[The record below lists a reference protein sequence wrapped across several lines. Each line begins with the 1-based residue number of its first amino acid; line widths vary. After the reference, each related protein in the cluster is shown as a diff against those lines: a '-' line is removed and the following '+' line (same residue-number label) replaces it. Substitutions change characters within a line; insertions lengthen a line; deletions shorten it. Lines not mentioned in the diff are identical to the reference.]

1 MADVYTF
8 TMNKKML
15 IDAWDERTAELT
27 GEPASVAVGKKYY
40 DVFPRLLIRDKDAVS
55 FVIEKQKKVVL
66 KRHIFHCILY
76 RVMADIKIEPLLT
89 ARGMKG
95 VAVTVSNI
103 STLAGHSTE
112 DVQRLLAMGKTASSL
127 AHSVRNPLNAIKGAV
142 TYISQKYAQEKV
154 LMEFSKIMHEE
165 ISRLDNFIS
174 RFLAASVADMD
185 PSLVDI
191 NALLRKIEILISFQA
206 HARNI
211 RSDFQYGII
220 PLAMVNLFQFEQ
232 AVLNIINNALE
243 AIDSDGGLTVKTAL
257 EKSAERDFIVI
268 EVFDDGPGTLGNK
281 SSESSA
287 RRKKGKGYGLAITEE
302 ILNQCGGRMHINSRK
317 GLGTSVR
324 LYIPTNAPGGTIE
337 QKRQG

>member
-8 TMNKKML
+8 TINKKML
-15 IDAWDERTAELT
+15 VDAWDERIAALT

-40 DVFPRLLIRDKDAVS
+40 DVFPRLLFRDKDAVS
-55 FVIEKQKKVVL
+55 LVIEKQRKLVL
-66 KRHIFHCILY
+66 KGHVFHCILY
-76 RVMADIKIEPLLT
+76 RVTADIKIEPALT
-89 ARGMKG
+89 TKGMKG
-95 VAVTVSNI
+95 VAITVSNV
-103 STLAGHSTE
+103 STSVGHSTE

-127 AHSVRNPLNAIKGAV
+127 AHAVRNPLNAIKGAV

-191 NALLRKIEILISFQA
+191 NALLRKIEVLISFQA

-220 PLAMVNLFQFEQ
+220 PPVMINLFQLEQ

-243 AIDSDGGLTVKTAL
+243 AIDSCGGLTVKTAL
-257 EKSAERDFIVI
+257 EKSSEKDFIVI
-268 EVFDDGPGTLGNK
+268 EVFDDGPGMLGNRTSGDSTK
-281 SSESSA
+281 
-287 RRKKGKGYGLAITEE
+287 RKKGKGYGLAITEE
-302 ILNQCGGRMHINSRK
+302 ILNQCGGRMHIHSKK
-317 GLGTSVR
+317 GLGTSVQ
-324 LYIPTNAPGGTIE
+324 LYIPTHASGGTSE
-337 QKRQG
+337 QKR